1 MKKVKESLI
10 FLPCIYFKDNLILI
24 LIKNSIIKV
33 IILNLLS
40 SKYKKY
46 YL

>member
-24 LIKNSIIKV
+24 LIKIVYKSNNSKFII
-33 IILNLLS
+33 
-40 SKYKKY
+40 
-46 YL
+46 